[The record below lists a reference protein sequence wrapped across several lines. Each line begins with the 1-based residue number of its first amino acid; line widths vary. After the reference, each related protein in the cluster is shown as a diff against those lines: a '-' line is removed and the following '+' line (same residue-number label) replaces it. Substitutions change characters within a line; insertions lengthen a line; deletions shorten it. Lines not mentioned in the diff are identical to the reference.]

1 MVPKLRF
8 KEFCGEWEEKRLGEA
23 VEYITDYVAAGS
35 FADIRKNVTYLEKG
49 YAQLIRT
56 IDLKNNFKNKGFI
69 YVDKHAFEYLYRVNL
84 NEESIVLPNIGANI
98 GESYY
103 INCDKLPHQY
113 NVLAPNSILLKSK
126 MQNNRFIYQFLK
138 TDLFVNR
145 LKLIVAASGQP
156 KFNKTDLKKLKLQV
170 PSLPEQ
176 TKVADFLS
184 TVDDKIQNQQDK
196 ISHLENIKKGFM
208 QKIFSRKIRFKDD
221 GGEEF
226 TEWEEKKLGDLFEVS
241 AGGDI
246 DLSMCT
252 KNKTDENIYPVYAN
266 ALEKNGLYAYS
277 KLYKVEGEC
286 ITVTARGNIGFA
298 IPRKEKFYPI
308 VRLLVLKPK
317 INLNVKFFS
326 EIINSTN
333 ILIESTGVPQLTAP
347 QIKKLKIKTTCLKE
361 QQKIADF
368 LSSFDKKISTEEET
382 LEHLKQLKKGLL
394 QQMFV

>member
-8 KEFCGEWEEKRLGEA
+8 KEFCGEWEEKRLKD
-23 VEYITDYVAAGS
+23 YFIKITDKNR
-35 FADIRKNVTYLEKG
+35 DKKIKNVISNSAKFGLVQQEEYFLKDIANKDNIDTYYIIEKNDFVYNPRKSIESPYGPINIYTLDEKG
-49 YAQLIRT
+49 VVSPLYSCFRLIKEADHDYYRYF
-56 IDLKNNFKNKGFI
+56 FKADKWYRYI
-69 YVDKHAFEYLYRVNL
+69 YMVGDSGARHDRV
-84 NEESIVLPNIGANI
+84 SIRDAEFFNMNI
-98 GESYY
+98 S
-103 INCDKLPHQY
+103 
-113 NVLAPNSILLKSK
+113 
-126 MQNNRFIYQFLK
+126 
-138 TDLFVNR
+138 
-145 LKLIVAASGQP
+145 
-156 KFNKTDLKKLKLQV
+156 V

-176 TKVADFLS
+176 TKIADFLS

-196 ISHLENIKKGFM
+196 ITHLESIKKGFM

-221 GGEEF
+221 RGDEF
-226 TEWEEKKLGDLFEVS
+226 PEWEEKKLEDLFEVS

-252 KNKTDENIYPVYAN
+252 KSKTDENIYPVYAN
-266 ALEKNGLYAYS
+266 ALEQNGLYGYS

-317 INLNVKFFS
+317 IDLNVKFFS

-333 ILIESTGVPQLTAP
+333 IFIESTGVPQLTAP

-361 QQKIADF
+361 QQKIANF
-368 LSSFDKKISTEEET
+368 LSSFDEKISIEKEI